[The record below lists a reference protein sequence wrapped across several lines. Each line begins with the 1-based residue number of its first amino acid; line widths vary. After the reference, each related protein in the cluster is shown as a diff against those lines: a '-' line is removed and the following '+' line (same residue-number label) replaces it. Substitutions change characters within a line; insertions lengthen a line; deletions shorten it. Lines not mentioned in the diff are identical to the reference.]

1 MGWSAESLY
10 LAGRSVGY
18 YNTFVTN
25 DAITQAG
32 GIGNNVLYGS
42 TVLTWTAIAST
53 NDVSAISSVGAFDVP
68 VYRASGT
75 LIASDPDERVH
86 DGSILLRYECLDVNV
101 AGWNQRL
108 AGNM

>member
-1 MGWSAESLY
+1 M
-10 LAGRSVGY
+10 AGRSVGY

-53 NDVSAISSVGAFDVP
+53 NDVSAISNIGSFDVP
-68 VYRASGT
+68 VYLASGT
-75 LIASDPDERVH
+75 LITSSDTATGLWS
-86 DGSILLRYECLDVNV
+86 GSLQAPINEFLTDPFFYDTSVLT
-101 AGWNQRL
+101 
-108 AGNM
+108 